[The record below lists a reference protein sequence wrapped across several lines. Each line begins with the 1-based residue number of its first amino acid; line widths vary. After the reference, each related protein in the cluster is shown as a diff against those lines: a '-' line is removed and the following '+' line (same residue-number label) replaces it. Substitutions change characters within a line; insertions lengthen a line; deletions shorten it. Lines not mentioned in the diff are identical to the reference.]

1 MNRSKHATLVETL
14 LNSLTLI
21 AMGGFLFTASI
32 QEAQAEDQNSA
43 RKTWTKA
50 RDEWANEIDVQCAQA
65 AHGKVKDPQRC
76 AAARENLVKTERTM
90 TELGLTPNALDTG
103 SQNAS
108 DREAEASND
117 PKVLHKYIQELKA
130 KNRALKAQAASQ
142 SCSAASQSVSSI
154 KKSSGLGHS
163 RLGEQDDSD
172 ADTVNF
178 SSRAKGHSAQ

>member
-1 MNRSKHATLVETL
+1 MNRSKKSTLAETL

-32 QEAQAEDQNSA
+32 QDAQAEDRSSA
-43 RKTWTKA
+43 RKTWTKT

-65 AHGKVKDPQRC
+65 AHGGVKDPQRC
-76 AAARENLVKTERTM
+76 AAARKNLVKTERTM
-90 TELGLTPNALDTG
+90 TELGIVPDSG
-103 SQNAS
+103 SQSAS

-117 PKVLHKYIQELKA
+117 PQVLHKYIQELKS
-130 KNRALKAQAASQ
+130 KNRFLKAQAASQ
-142 SCSAASQSVSSI
+142 ACSSASQSFTSI

-163 RLGEQDDSD
+163 HLGEKDDAD

-178 SSRAKGHSAQ
+178 PGRSKSRSAQ